1 MHLLPSW
8 ESLSRFEGSGGGFK
22 SDWSVFALLGC
33 EIKISIF
40 GQSWLKPEIMKEL
53 VRCRPCG
60 FVMEADKL
68 GDVCPACGLPRK
80 VFEPY
85 RERVSLNRL
94 RLLNLD
100 LHPIVIH
107 LSQALVIAIPLLAIL
122 THLVPSLYPEVLN
135 NVLLFSIVLFPFTLV
150 LAIMTG
156 VIDGLTRFKTLKTP
170 LLRVKIIF
178 SFIIL
183 TLSVVLFYAYKN
195 DWNYL
200 LIILLSILCLG
211 CGIQLGLW
219 GKKLI
224 NVILP
229 GTYPQ
234 KKGNKNVKADPEPAT
249 A

>member
-1 MHLLPSW
+1 
-8 ESLSRFEGSGGGFK
+8 
-22 SDWSVFALLGC
+22 
-33 EIKISIF
+33 
-40 GQSWLKPEIMKEL
+40 
-53 VRCRPCG
+53 
-60 FVMEADKL
+60 MEAGKL

-100 LHPIVIH
+100 MHPIIIH
-107 LSQALVIAIPLLAIL
+107 LSQALVIAIPLLSFL
-122 THLVPSLYPEVLN
+122 THFIPSLYPEVLS
-135 NVLLFSIVLFPFTLV
+135 NVLTFSVVLFPFTLA
-150 LAIMTG
+150 LAIITG
-156 VIDGLTRFKTLKTP
+156 VVDGLTRFKTLKTP

-183 TLSVVLFYAYKN
+183 TLSIALLF
-195 DWNYL
+195 NYTNQGNN
-200 LIILLSILCLG
+200 IFTTILSVLCLG
-211 CGIQLGLW
+211 CGVQLGLW

-234 KKGNKNVKADPEPAT
+234 KKGNKGEKAEPAAAT

>member
-1 MHLLPSW
+1 
-8 ESLSRFEGSGGGFK
+8 
-22 SDWSVFALLGC
+22 
-33 EIKISIF
+33 
-40 GQSWLKPEIMKEL
+40 MKEL

-60 FVMEADKL
+60 LVMEADKL

-100 LHPIVIH
+100 LHPIIIH
-107 LSQALVIAIPLLAIL
+107 LSQALVIAIPIL
-122 THLVPSLYPEVLN
+122 TIIINLFKNFQPEILKSVLI
-135 NVLLFSIVLFPFTLV
+135 FSVFVFPFTLI
-150 LAIMTG
+150 LAIITG

-178 SFIIL
+178 SI
-183 TLSVVLFYAYKN
+183 
-195 DWNYL
+195 
-200 LIILLSILCLG
+200 IILLLSITLALIAPHDKYGLLTGILGVLCLAAG
-211 CGIQLGLW
+211 VQLGLW

-234 KKGNKNVKADPEPAT
+234 KKGSKEVKPELEAS
-249 A
+249 

>member
-1 MHLLPSW
+1 
-8 ESLSRFEGSGGGFK
+8 
-22 SDWSVFALLGC
+22 
-33 EIKISIF
+33 
-40 GQSWLKPEIMKEL
+40 MKEL

-107 LSQALVIAIPLLAIL
+107 LSQALVIAIPVLTIL
-122 THLVPSLYPEVLN
+122 INFFGNFQPEVLR
-135 NVLLFSIVLFPFTLV
+135 NVLIFSVFVFPFTLV
-150 LAIMTG
+150 FAIITG
-156 VIDGLTRFKTLKTP
+156 IVDGLTRFKTLKTP

-178 SFIIL
+178 SIIIL
-183 TLSVVLFYAYKN
+183 TLA
-195 DWNYL
+195 
-200 LIILLSILCLG
+200 IALSIIGPHENYKWITLVLSVLCLAAG
-211 CGIQLGLW
+211 VQLGLW

-224 NVILP
+224 DVILP

-234 KKGNKNVKADPEPAT
+234 KKAAKGKPSTEEAT
-249 A
+249 

>member
-1 MHLLPSW
+1 
-8 ESLSRFEGSGGGFK
+8 
-22 SDWSVFALLGC
+22 
-33 EIKISIF
+33 
-40 GQSWLKPEIMKEL
+40 MKEL

-60 FVMEADKL
+60 YVMEADKL

-94 RLLNLD
+94 KLLNLD
-100 LHPIVIH
+100 LHPIAIH
-107 LSQALVIAIPLLAIL
+107 LSQSLVIAIPILTIL
-122 THLVPSLYPEVLN
+122 THFFPGLYPELLK
-135 NVLLFSIVLFPFTLV
+135 NVLAFSVALFPFTLG

-178 SFIIL
+178 SLIIL
-183 TLSVVLFYAYKN
+183 TLSIVLFFIAGNEKLYAVT
-195 DWNYL
+195 L
-200 LIILLSILCLG
+200 VVSLLSLG
-211 CGIQLGLW
+211 SGVQLGLW

-234 KKGNKNVKADPEPAT
+234 KKGNKETKADAKPEADSKPEAQS
-249 A
+249 

>member
-1 MHLLPSW
+1 
-8 ESLSRFEGSGGGFK
+8 
-22 SDWSVFALLGC
+22 
-33 EIKISIF
+33 
-40 GQSWLKPEIMKEL
+40 MKEL

-94 RLLNLD
+94 KLLNLD
-100 LHPIVIH
+100 LHPIAIH
-107 LSQALVIAIPLLAIL
+107 LSQSLVIAIPLLVIL
-122 THLVPSLYPEVLN
+122 TRFFTSFYPEVLK
-135 NVLLFSIVLFPFTLV
+135 NVLVFAIVLFPFTLA

-156 VIDGLTRFKTLKTP
+156 IVDGLTRFKTLKTP

-178 SFIIL
+178 SIIIL
-183 TLSVVLFYAYKN
+183 CLSIALFIVSRNEDNYIITL
-195 DWNYL
+195 
-200 LIILLSILCLG
+200 ILSILSLG
-211 CGIQLGLW
+211 AGVQLGLW

-224 NVILP
+224 DVILP

-234 KKGNKNVKADPEPAT
+234 KKGTREAKPEATPAG
-249 A
+249 

>member
-1 MHLLPSW
+1 
-8 ESLSRFEGSGGGFK
+8 
-22 SDWSVFALLGC
+22 
-33 EIKISIF
+33 
-40 GQSWLKPEIMKEL
+40 MKEL

-94 RLLNLD
+94 KLLNLD
-100 LHPIVIH
+100 LHPIAIH
-107 LSQALVIAIPLLAIL
+107 LSQSLVIAIPILTIL
-122 THLVPSLYPEVLN
+122 THFFGGLYPEVLT
-135 NVLLFSIVLFPFTLV
+135 NVLKFSVVLFPFTLG
-150 LAIMTG
+150 LAIVTG
-156 VIDGLTRFKTLKTP
+156 IIDGLTRFKTLKTP

-178 SFIIL
+178 S
-183 TLSVVLFYAYKN
+183 S
-195 DWNYL
+195 
-200 LIILLSILCLG
+200 IILLLSIALYIFSKDEKNYIILLILSFLSLG
-211 CGIQLGLW
+211 AGIQLGLW

-234 KKGNKNVKADPEPAT
+234 KKGTREVKSEAPSSPASPSE
-249 A
+249 

>member
-1 MHLLPSW
+1 
-8 ESLSRFEGSGGGFK
+8 
-22 SDWSVFALLGC
+22 
-33 EIKISIF
+33 
-40 GQSWLKPEIMKEL
+40 MKEL

-68 GDVCPACGLPRK
+68 GDVCPACGMPRK

-100 LHPIVIH
+100 LHPIAIH
-107 LSQALVIAIPLLAIL
+107 LSQSLVIAIPLLAIL
-122 THLVPSLYPEVLN
+122 TNFFPAIYPEVLK
-135 NVLLFSIVLFPFTLV
+135 NVMVFAVILFPFTLG

-178 SFIIL
+178 SLIIL
-183 TLSVVLFYAYKN
+183 TLSVILYFIAPNESYCI
-195 DWNYL
+195 L
-200 LIILLSILCLG
+200 TIIISFLCLAAG
-211 CGIQLGLW
+211 VQLGLW

-234 KKGNKNVKADPEPAT
+234 KKGAKPANPEGAPVQV
-249 A
+249 

>member
-1 MHLLPSW
+1 
-8 ESLSRFEGSGGGFK
+8 
-22 SDWSVFALLGC
+22 
-33 EIKISIF
+33 
-40 GQSWLKPEIMKEL
+40 MKEL

-85 RERVSLNRL
+85 RERVSRNRL
-94 RLLNLD
+94 MLLNFD

-107 LSQALVIAIPLLAIL
+107 LSQALVVAIPII
-122 THLVPSLYPEVLN
+122 SLITNIFPGFQTEVLK
-135 NVLLFSIVLFPFTLV
+135 NVLIFAVFVFPFTLV
-150 LAIMTG
+150 LAIITG
-156 VIDGLTRFKTLKTP
+156 VIDGLTRFKTLATP

-178 SFIIL
+178 SIIIL
-183 TLSVVLFYAYKN
+183 SLSIALFFVSRNEHYNFLTIILSV
-195 DWNYL
+195 
-200 LIILLSILCLG
+200 LCLAAG
-211 CGIQLGLW
+211 FQLGLW

-234 KKGNKNVKADPEPAT
+234 KKGSKVARPEADAAKSDEAEK
-249 A
+249 

>member
-1 MHLLPSW
+1 
-8 ESLSRFEGSGGGFK
+8 
-22 SDWSVFALLGC
+22 
-33 EIKISIF
+33 
-40 GQSWLKPEIMKEL
+40 
-53 VRCRPCG
+53 
-60 FVMEADKL
+60 MEADKL

-94 RLLNLD
+94 KLLNLD
-100 LHPIVIH
+100 LHPIAIH
-107 LSQALVIAIPLLAIL
+107 LSQSLVIAIPIL
-122 THLVPSLYPEVLN
+122 TMLKNFMPELYPEVIK
-135 NVLLFSIVLFPFTLV
+135 NVLVFSVVLFPFTLC

-178 SFIIL
+178 SLIIL
-183 TLSVVLFYAYKN
+183 SLSVVLYFIAPDEKLYV
-195 DWNYL
+195 L
-200 LIILLSILCLG
+200 TIFVSVLSLAAG
-211 CGIQLGLW
+211 VQLGLW

-234 KKGNKNVKADPEPAT
+234 KKGSKTTQPEGET
-249 A
+249 K

>member
-1 MHLLPSW
+1 
-8 ESLSRFEGSGGGFK
+8 
-22 SDWSVFALLGC
+22 
-33 EIKISIF
+33 
-40 GQSWLKPEIMKEL
+40 MKEL

-94 RLLNLD
+94 KLLNLD

-107 LSQALVIAIPLLAIL
+107 LSQALVIAIPLLTIIINLFHDFQTDIL
-122 THLVPSLYPEVLN
+122 KSVLI
-135 NVLLFSIVLFPFTLV
+135 FSVFVFPFTLV
-150 LAIMTG
+150 MAIITG
-156 VIDGLTRFKTLKTP
+156 IIDGLTRFKTLATP

-183 TLSVVLFYAYKN
+183 GLSVALFFVAPN
-195 DWNYL
+195 EDFSIL
-200 LIILLSILCLG
+200 TIILSVLCLAA
-211 CGIQLGLW
+211 GIQLGLW

-234 KKGNKNVKADPEPAT
+234 KKGTKSAQPEAEKAV
-249 A
+249 

>member
-1 MHLLPSW
+1 
-8 ESLSRFEGSGGGFK
+8 
-22 SDWSVFALLGC
+22 
-33 EIKISIF
+33 
-40 GQSWLKPEIMKEL
+40 MKEL

-60 FVMEADKL
+60 YVMEADKL

-85 RERVSLNRL
+85 REKVSRNRL
-94 RLLNLD
+94 ILLNLD

-107 LSQALVIAIPLLAIL
+107 LSQAMVIAIPMLVIL
-122 THLVPSLYPEVLN
+122 RSFFSSFQPEVIK
-135 NVLLFSIVLFPFTLV
+135 NVLTFSVFVFPFTLV
-150 LAIMTG
+150 MAIITG
-156 VIDGLTRFKTLKTP
+156 IVDGLTRFKTLATP

-183 TLSVVLFYAYKN
+183 ALSISIFFVAPNENNYILTL
-195 DWNYL
+195 
-200 LIILLSILCLG
+200 ILSILSLAAG
-211 CGIQLGLW
+211 VQLGLW

-234 KKGNKNVKADPEPAT
+234 KKGSKEAKSGDKTE
-249 A
+249 